1 MLATARQ
8 FVQGEKNL
16 ILYTLLTD
24 YTLVS
29 YGKITC

>member
-1 MLATARQ
+1 MLATAWH
-8 FVQGEKNL
+8 VAQGRKNL

-29 YGKITC
+29 YGKITW